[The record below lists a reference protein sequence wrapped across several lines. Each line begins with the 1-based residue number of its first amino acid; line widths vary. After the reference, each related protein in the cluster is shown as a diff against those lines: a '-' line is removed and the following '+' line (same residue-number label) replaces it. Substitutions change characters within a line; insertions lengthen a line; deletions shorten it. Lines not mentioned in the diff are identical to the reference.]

1 MNETTVEQHG
11 HNLHSVMQ
19 TFANVKK
26 AFMENIF
33 FRPRQPYMQT
43 LYVYMYTLFAAYRIK
58 GNKA

>member
-1 MNETTVEQHG
+1 
-11 HNLHSVMQ
+11 MQ
-19 TFANVKK
+19 TFTNVKK

-58 GNKA
+58 GNKAWKLWSIFFIIIKNST